1 MFDVSKP
8 FVHDVLGVIRCSLVR
23 HSVQRENSRRSPA
36 SATLEESGRK
46 KSKHEEAGKRG
57 RLESQAKFKTKS
69 EAKASLV
76 RAAKDNI
83 YLLQ

>member
-1 MFDVSKP
+1 MTFPNPLYTMFWVL
-8 FVHDVLGVIRCSLVR
+8 FVVPSFVIRYNGRTAVGARRVR
-23 HSVQRENSRRSPA
+23 PSRKA
-36 SATLEESGRK
+36 VAK
-46 KSKHEEAGKRG
+46 KAKHEEAGKRG